1 MQRTVRLCRWIVG
14 VVALGGI
21 IVSGVVWSVL
31 EGVGPVAAHRIQ
43 IGNENRPL
51 DVSLH
56 QLVVAWEREHGLMR
70 RGGQP
75 PDSRRNSLFA
85 FARAS
90 VTRKKVEAKVRVDT
104 AWIPLPAAWYAS
116 LVTTITNGHM
126 NKEYFAPSGMPKPV
140 LADMVAVED

>member
-14 VVALGGI
+14 AVALGGI

-31 EGVGPVAAHRIQ
+31 EGVGPVADYRIE

-70 RGGQP
+70 GGEL
-75 PDSRRNSLFA
+75 PDSRRKSLFA

-104 AWIPLPAAWYAS
+104 AWIPLPNTWHAS
-116 LVTTITNGHM
+116 LVTTITNAHM
-126 NKEYFAPSGMPKPV
+126 QKGYFGPPAMTKPV
-140 LADMVAVED
+140 LADMVAVEN